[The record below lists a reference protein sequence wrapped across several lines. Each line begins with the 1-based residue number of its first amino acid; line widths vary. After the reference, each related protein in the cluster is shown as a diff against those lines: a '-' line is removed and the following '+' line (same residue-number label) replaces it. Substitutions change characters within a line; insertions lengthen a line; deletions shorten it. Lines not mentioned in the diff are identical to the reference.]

1 MKELI
6 LAVPGLWADHHVLA
20 VRELL
25 RQDEG
30 VRTAVVSALDR
41 SVTLTFDPD
50 RTDAVRITALLE
62 QGGYQSGPAEE
73 PAAPPTDKPAWDTA
87 GVRITATNAVDLA
100 MSGDHRKY

>member
-1 MKELI
+1 MEELI

-25 RQDEG
+25 QHDEG
-30 VRTAVVSALDR
+30 VKTAVVSALDR
-41 SVTLTFDPD
+41 SVTLTFDPA

-62 QGGYQSGPAEE
+62 QGGYQSGPAEA
-73 PAAPPTDKPAWDTA
+73 PAPPPTDKPAWATA